1 MPNCLSAVAFDL
13 CFTAVPGEDVS
24 VGSCRRL
31 ISPALTQAQL
41 VDSTLW
47 GFARKVVRG
56 PSDKSLERIPCWLSR
71 ALAQVSCFS
80 LFAYFDSQM
89 DDVFLAERHT
99 MSFLTSDF
107 VTLNYRLQWTVHNCL
122 DAFLTQKSVRIIVEK
137 YIRTP

>member
-1 MPNCLSAVAFDL
+1 MAFDL

-80 LFAYFDSQM
+80 LFAYFDLQM
-89 DDVFLAERHT
+89 DNVFFSREAQYVFFDKYFRYPE
-99 MSFLTSDF
+99 
-107 VTLNYRLQWTVHNCL
+107 LQITVE
-122 DAFLTQKSVRIIVEK
+122 V
-137 YIRTP
+137 P